1 VLLRWLQVQD
11 VDAVSL
17 TDWNW
22 RLAADPQ
29 DYPWDCAACSTAWAM
44 RTVGYE
50 VTEQDVIAGLGPGRI
65 SPTYGLLDASGAGL
79 VSYLGEMGITAEN
92 NASATWSDVL
102 AAAGFQPMVIG
113 GRSWCHWTAV
123 RMGTLAINRP
133 DLDLLALMNPADGYM
148 GVYQTLDPLA
158 FAELGPFSAVWFTS
172 W

>member
-1 VLLRWLQVQD
+1 MSV
-11 VDAVSL
+11 

-22 RLAADPQ
+22 LLPKDLQ

-44 RTVGYE
+44 RTVGFE

-79 VSYLGEMGITAEN
+79 VSYLAEQGISAEN
-92 NASATWSDVL
+92 DPSATWSDVI

-113 GRSWCHWTAV
+113 GRAWCHWVGV
-123 RMGTLAINRP
+123 RMGSLAAQRYE
-133 DLDLLALMNPADGYM
+133 LDLIALMNPAPGYM
-148 GVYQTLDPLA
+148 GVDQVLDA
-158 FAELGPFSAVWFTS
+158 STFASLGPFSAVWFTG